1 MAYVHDVMTES
12 VLSVTPDAPLKEVA
26 RLLIERR
33 ISGMP
38 VVDAS
43 GSVVGVIS
51 EGDLLVREQGREA
64 IRRGPLARLFGESAE
79 TRSLMAKAEAR
90 TAGDAMTSPAI
101 TVDASTPIEAAAALM
116 IERQVNRLPV
126 VTGGRLVGI
135 VTRADLVRSFARGDE
150 ELVEEIR
157 SNVLRRA
164 LWLDPDAFTVRVT
177 DGTATIGGSVERRST
192 AAILAHMVGMVP
204 GILSVE
210 SNVTWSLDDRHIE
223 APGPDY
229 VSPKGPS

>member
-79 TRSLMAKAEAR
+79 TRNLMAKAEAR

-126 VTGGRLVGI
+126 VTEGRLVGI

-157 SNVLRRA
+157 NNVLRRA
-164 LWLDPDAFTVRVT
+164 LWLDPDAFTVGVT

-210 SNVTWSLDDRHIE
+210 SHVTWSLDDRNIE